1 MAFKEYLAVLDSDLY
16 EYKGTTKAIL
26 ARIAHLIIT
35 PPEEGDNGKPLHE
48 PHPDEG
54 FCIATQLYLACQLGI
69 SESTVSDAVQMFV
82 KDGWL
87 VIKKSRDQY
96 GHDHYKYAW
105 APGAL
110 EKIKARKRQRNERG
124 EYVREKQVRKQR
136 AIPSGQF
143 ARRVDAS
150 ITRDER
156 VSPTGKLRG
165 GLQADCE
172 VAARQVAGKPPGK
185 VPAVVGVEV
194 GLKSRCDEH
203 VDKKSTH
210 HHTSPSYAGKSKP
223 TPTPRVSVNPG
234 ESKRASAPANPA
246 PRGVAPNPTE
256 ASRLETP
263 GIDLSPVG
271 EAPIPPPPAPKL
283 PTAHFSHK
291 WRSWIHRDKE
301 HSSCEFCACCRTSIA
316 AGRVCRPDSWSKEE
330 AAAWVAS
337 QDAATPA
344 TTGATA

>member
-1 MAFKEYLAVLDSDLY
+1 MAFDDYRAVLDSNAY

-26 ARIAHLIIT
+26 ARIAHLIIK
-35 PPEEGDNGKPLHE
+35 PPEEGPDGKPMSE
-48 PHPDEG
+48 PDPDEG
-54 FCIATQLYLACQLGI
+54 LCVATQLYLACQLGV
-69 SESTVSDAVQMFV
+69 SESTVSDAIQLFAR
-82 KDGWL
+82 DGWL
-87 VIKKSRDQY
+87 VIHKTRDKW
-96 GHDHYKYAW
+96 GHDRNKYSW

-110 EKIKARKRQRNERG
+110 DNIRARKRQRDERG

-156 VSPTGKLRG
+156 VNPPGKLRG
-165 GLQADCE
+165 RLQADCGM
-172 VAARQVAGKPPGK
+172 AARQVAGKPPGK

-203 VDKKSTH
+203 VDNKSTR

-223 TPTPRVSVNPG
+223 TPTPSASVNAG
-234 ESKRASAPANPA
+234 EPKRASAPANPT

-263 GIDLSPVG
+263 GTSVSPAG
-271 EAPIPPPPAPKL
+271 EAPSSASPQSPKDYFRNHMRDHDWDKSDQGITYCTRCGQELDEVRYGNLPCESGTEEKIPQKS
-283 PTAHFSHK
+283 FSME
-291 WRSWIHRDKE
+291 D
-301 HSSCEFCACCRTSIA
+301 
-316 AGRVCRPDSWSKEE
+316 
-330 AAAWVAS
+330 
-337 QDAATPA
+337 
-344 TTGATA
+344 